1 MAAAVVLAGGGP
13 EPRLAPGLPNK
24 AFLPI
29 GGMPLVVRV
38 TQAVIN
44 CGAIDRVVAVGPAE
58 ELSGILDPSVEIVPE
73 RETLVGNIEA
83 AAAHLGGR
91 GKVLALASDLP
102 LITPEAVGDFL
113 ARCSGDADF
122 YYSVA
127 TQAAIERRFPTARK
141 TYVRLADGMFCGGS
155 AMVVSLEVLE
165 RVRPLIEQMIS
176 ARKKPWQLAQ
186 MFGMTTIMKLASGR
200 LAIAEVEKRAQEI
213 AGVRARAVILDGP
226 ELVLDVDAD
235 RPENLE
241 AVRGALEQ
249 TDGG

>member
-24 AFLPI
+24 AFLAI
-29 GGMPLVVRV
+29 GGIPLVVRV
-38 TQAVIN
+38 TRAALD
-44 CGAIDRVVAVGPAE
+44 CGAIDRVVVVGPTEPLAE
-58 ELSGILDPSVEIVPE
+58 ILDPSIELVPE

-83 AAAHLGGR
+83 AAAHLGGS

-102 LITPEAVGDFL
+102 LVTAEAVEGFL
-113 ARCSGDADF
+113 ARCAGDADF

-127 TQAAIERRFPTARK
+127 TQAAVERRFPTARK

-155 AMVVSLEVLE
+155 AMVVSLEVIE
-165 RVRPLIEQMIS
+165 RVKPLIEQMIS

-186 MFGMTTIMKLASGR
+186 MFGMATIMKFASGR
-200 LAIAEVEKRAQEI
+200 LAIAEVERRAEEI
-213 AGVRARAVILDGP
+213 AGVKARAVILDGP

-241 AVRGALEQ
+241 AVRQALEH